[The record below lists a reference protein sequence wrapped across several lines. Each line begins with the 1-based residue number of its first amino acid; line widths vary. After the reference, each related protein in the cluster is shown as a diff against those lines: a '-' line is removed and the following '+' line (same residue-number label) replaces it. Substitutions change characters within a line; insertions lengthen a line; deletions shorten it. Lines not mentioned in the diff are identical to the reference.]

1 MGTLSMK
8 GKQLRI
14 PSKMLATILLS
25 AILVAG
31 TSAQKGSLASATA
44 EEKALINLP
53 SPPWFFPCREW
64 QGASG
69 NSLYSMAL
77 HPSMIGDTTNNKRC
91 KIIDARKCATCA
103 CDYYVRYSEDG
114 GASWLGLTFGGVPGA
129 GGTGCPGNG
138 GTSSTQAQALAWL
151 QDEHI
156 NKGRCGCKPQVSTCK
171 WTSWVD
177 RDDPTGKGDYEFDP
191 NQKKCKVE
199 KYEVSLVSGGP
210 VYTNVADV
218 PTNVLSYSP
227 SSSVGPQV
235 YCVSTNQPG
244 CKVGQSPPIEGWKVG
259 PSPPCCLDYKAR
271 FCCSVRAFG
280 LSPIRGK

>member
-8 GKQLRI
+8 SKQLRI
-14 PSKMLATILLS
+14 PSKMLGTILLS
-25 AILVAG
+25 TILVAG
-31 TSAQKGSLASATA
+31 TSAQRGSLASATA

-53 SPPWFFPCREW
+53 SPPCFVPCREW

-114 GASWLGLTFGGVPGA
+114 GASWLGLTFGGVPGL

-177 RDDPTGKGDYEFDP
+177 RDDPTGKGDYEFVS

-218 PTNVLSYSP
+218 PTNVLSFSP
-227 SSSVGPQV
+227 SSSEGPQV
-235 YCVSTNQPG
+235 YCVNTNQPG
-244 CKVGQSPPIEGWKVG
+244 CKTN
-259 PSPPCCLDYKAR
+259 SPPCCLDYKAR

-280 LSPIRGK
+280 IGISPIRGK

>member
-8 GKQLRI
+8 GKQFRI
-14 PSKMLATILLS
+14 PSKMLGTILLS
-25 AILVAG
+25 AIFVAE
-31 TSAQKGSLASATA
+31 TSAQRESLTSATA

-114 GASWLGLTFGGVPGA
+114 GAS
-129 GGTGCPGNG
+129 
-138 GTSSTQAQALAWL
+138 STQAQALAWL

-156 NKGRCGCKPQVSTCK
+156 NKGRCGCKPQVSTCR

-177 RDDPTGKGDYEFDP
+177 SDDPTGKGDYEFVS

-199 KYEVSLVSGGP
+199 KYVVSLVSGGP
-210 VYTNVADV
+210 VY
-218 PTNVLSYSP
+218 
-227 SSSVGPQV
+227 
-235 YCVSTNQPG
+235 
-244 CKVGQSPPIEGWKVG
+244 
-259 PSPPCCLDYKAR
+259 
-271 FCCSVRAFG
+271 
-280 LSPIRGK
+280 

>member
-8 GKQLRI
+8 GKQFRI
-14 PSKMLATILLS
+14 PSKMLGTILLS
-25 AILVAG
+25 AIFVAE
-31 TSAQKGSLASATA
+31 TSAQRESLTSATA

-114 GASWLGLTFGGVPGA
+114 GVSWLGLTFGGVPGA

-151 QDEHI
+151 QD
-156 NKGRCGCKPQVSTCK
+156 
-171 WTSWVD
+171 
-177 RDDPTGKGDYEFDP
+177 RDDPSGKGDYEFDP

-218 PTNVLSYSP
+218 PTNVLSYIP
-227 SSSVGPQV
+227 SSSEGPQV
-235 YCVSTNQPG
+235 Y
-244 CKVGQSPPIEGWKVG
+244 
-259 PSPPCCLDYKAR
+259 
-271 FCCSVRAFG
+271 
-280 LSPIRGK
+280 